1 MGSYRR
7 YGRRRS
13 SRKKR
18 GKVSF
23 TTSDGRRVSFT
34 PKKKRAGPTP
44 RHLKSSTVKMK
55 KLGDAYR
62 NGDLGN
68 MTWKSAVK
76 KYMKKGGPAIPSK
89 SRRRS
94 SRRRRR
100 SRY

>member
-1 MGSYRR
+1 
-7 YGRRRS
+7 
-13 SRKKR
+13 
-18 GKVSF
+18 
-23 TTSDGRRVSFT
+23 
-34 PKKKRAGPTP
+34 
-44 RHLKSSTVKMK
+44 MK
-55 KLGDAYR
+55 KLGNAYR

-94 SRRRRR
+94 SRRR